1 MSDAIN
7 PRLNLPA
14 PQPLRVLPT
23 SSNVSHHFVLLRQN
37 VSFLARD
44 PRHGSGLVLL
54 RDIGAGGSLLI
65 VAHSESHGLQ
75 ASVLQPVDTTLM
87 FEDLQMARFADFDF
101 DVLDSPEQVGGELA
115 QAEYQH
121 SVGDYVQVADG
132 SSLLGNQSR

>member
-23 SSNVSHHFVLLRQN
+23 SSNVSHRFVLLRRN

-54 RDIGAGGSLLI
+54 RLLI

-75 ASVLQPVDTTLM
+75 ASVLQPLDTTLL
-87 FEDLQMARFADFDF
+87 FEDLQMARFADLDF

-115 QAEYQH
+115 QAE
-121 SVGDYVQVADG
+121 
-132 SSLLGNQSR
+132 